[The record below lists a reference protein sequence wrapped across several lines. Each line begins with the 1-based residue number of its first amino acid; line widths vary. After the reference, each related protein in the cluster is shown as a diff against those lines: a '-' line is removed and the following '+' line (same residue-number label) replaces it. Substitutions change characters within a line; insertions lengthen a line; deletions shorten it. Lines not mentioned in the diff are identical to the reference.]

1 MMVGIVVFNLVML
14 LAGVAV
20 ATQII
25 PPSRLSG
32 MIYYLH
38 GIIGITAPAPDKVKI
53 VALVW
58 LGTVVVIVDGFL
70 FLLVFL
76 ASVMR

>member
-1 MMVGIVVFNLVML
+1 MVGAVVFNVLMV
-14 LAGVAV
+14 LAGLAV
-20 ATQII
+20 ATQVV
-25 PPSRLSG
+25 PATRLEG

-38 GIIGITAPAPDKVKI
+38 GIIGITAPRPDKVRP

-58 LGTVVVIVDGFL
+58 MATVIVIVDGFL

-76 ASVMR
+76 ASVTR

>member
-1 MMVGIVVFNLVML
+1 MVGIVVFNLAMVL
-14 LAGVAV
+14 VGVAV
-20 ATQII
+20 ATQIV
-25 PPSRLSG
+25 PPARLAG

-58 LGTVVVIVDGFL
+58 MATILVIVDGFL

>member
-1 MMVGIVVFNLVML
+1 MVGLLVFNLVMV
-14 LAGVAV
+14 LAGLAV
-20 ATQII
+20 ATQLV
-25 PPSRLSG
+25 PPARLEG

-38 GIIGITAPAPDKVKI
+38 GIIGITAPAPDKVRI

-58 LGTVVVIVDGFL
+58 MATVLVVVDGFL

>member
-1 MMVGIVVFNLVML
+1 MVGIVVFNLVML
-14 LAGVAV
+14 LAGAAV
-20 ATQII
+20 AMQFV
-25 PPSRLSG
+25 PPNRIAG

-38 GIIGITAPAPDKVKI
+38 GIIGITAPAADRVKV

-58 LGTVVVIVDGFL
+58 LGTLLVIVDGFL

-76 ASVMR
+76 SSVVR

>member
-1 MMVGIVVFNLVML
+1 MVGLLIFNLVMA

-20 ATQII
+20 ATQVV
-25 PPSRLSG
+25 PTRRLEG

-58 LGTVVVIVDGFL
+58 MATVLVIVDGFL